1 MADEQIPRLHTEIV
15 QCISKAGNRYECI
28 EVLIDGMS
36 IGRIFPSK
44 LGCHDQTDPRHLTH
58 SAGRRPTT
66 SSSRIHNPKALSPN
80 QGGQMDALITLEH
93 QYP

>member
-15 QCISKAGNRYECI
+15 QCISKTGNRYECI

-44 LGCHDQTDPRHLTH
+44 LEMP
-58 SAGRRPTT
+58 
-66 SSSRIHNPKALSPN
+66 
-80 QGGQMDALITLEH
+80 
-93 QYP
+93 